1 MMPTKIVS
9 NGKKTIQRA
18 WHGWK
23 NNKNH
28 IQQRI
33 VALILLAFMAINVA
47 TVAFAENGATDDE
60 GNASNYSFSSMSS
73 TAAAAFSTAIG
84 DAEDASTAV
93 STQFSSVTSSSAGG
107 LLGFPDDD
115 QDRSIIGL
123 WFQALTNNSKT
134 MSYDSFGTELANK
147 AGGGSSSSSVFAPYI
162 TLGASLSAMGLD
174 KTSTNISAESLISKR
189 GLAGSVT
196 KLVYMLTL
204 GVDILFGFVIDA
216 LKALN
221 PFQLFRTI
229 PVIAG
234 NTFTSHVNSIPSGW
248 LSSSYLTAFISNIYT
263 YLYYFG
269 IVIIVVSFGVFLI
282 KFFLGSSGVGNKQ
295 KGQES
300 RLALLKQWV
309 IKSLF
314 IIGGIAILG
323 GTYTATLDMLS
334 DSLGGGTSAASK
346 VVASTFFD
354 FEGWVYT
361 GMNMDGV
368 SINAKY
374 KDGAFSQGSTD
385 VQSTTYNLNQ
395 KVNTNLP
402 SSLGSGSDMSNVN
415 DVASLM
421 NLIDGETLDSDS
433 TVTSTNVGTND
444 VNNWCLDML
453 SRYSNGDK
461 VYASDYESSWKAK
474 NWSSNDA
481 SKALSLIFK
490 DFMSNVSNFQAG
502 LESGHSTT
510 FANNIVWQADGISVK
525 DPFAGGT
532 GCIVGTQQSGA
543 SSYGTSMSRSSTAS
557 TKYAYSSNIGGMSAM
572 SIYNYLNTTF
582 GPTQMI
588 TYSSALS
595 MSNYTRDTHYSVNLV
610 GNGSQSIIYLGVCLT
625 MLATY
630 SILGIFYGF
639 GIILTNIKRGIR
651 LIVAVPGAM
660 LGSLQSIAK
669 VVSYTLL
676 MIVEVVVNIM
686 LYVLTTELLYVIGI
700 KVTNQ
705 AATNLS
711 ALGLTTD
718 VAAVICGLLS
728 MAILI
733 WFTKMAISIRKP
745 LIKSVEEMADN
756 AVQKFI
762 TGTSAAEMRAAA
774 AQNGGNGQAAAAG
787 AGAGAG
793 TAAARRKS
801 NWGRKMDAKKA
812 ENDAKGAMLVSQMG
826 LAGNGSSSA
835 LEESN
840 NLDNLAAARREN
852 RKMTRKEKQEAG
864 KKAVVGAAEVAAG
877 AYTGN
882 AAIMA
887 RGAQNLAQSSKDA
900 KNADIN
906 QHARNAELTAAAAK
920 ANGANTAGLANAST
934 AMARDGEAV
943 KSFDMKKE
951 AGAVALAGV
960 GGEMAGSM
968 GQAANA
974 SNLAGAGSQ
983 AASAGSGAA
992 QISGDGATSAI
1003 ADKLGN
1009 TPKLDT
1015 AIDAE
1020 GTATVN
1026 SKLNAT
1032 QGSKTLSNDTSNLV
1046 GGHETKMSTSN
1057 IDELVQQNKNSQ
1069 MQSGG
1074 NKSLSKRGGNNGS
1087 EQGTSETTTATDNF
1101 NVIHQQNV
1109 QAVASGNRGAIVSS
1123 NNAPAPQVEGGQQ
1136 GGNDVVTTRRTVTN
1150 EQVVDTASKAVQGSV
1165 SSSNVSFMGGS
1176 AAGTAIPKGDASHAS
1191 IENTQT
1197 VDVKDNVQMNKSSGG
1212 NVSVGS
1218 AGGSVP
1224 QGTSSHATVE
1234 NVQNVDVKDDVKVN
1248 HGGSV
1253 QGFSASRQ
1261 QMNFSGSQ
1269 SHQTVRNTTTVTEE
1283 TVVQSGGSSVSG
1295 SYAGGGG
1302 TVQTPQGRNSQATVR
1317 NTVTYN
1323 TENVG
1328 VQGGTTN
1335 TGYQGGSIGGGGNVT
1350 RQGSQSTVTTRN
1362 TTTYNTENHGQVG
1375 STIQTGSHQAGG
1387 NNANLGGTRMGT
1399 SNVNTTVNETR
1410 YDTENRGIGGS
1421 QRNSGNHKSDNK

>member
-28 IQQRI
+28 IQQRV

-123 WFQALTNNSKT
+123 WFQTLTNNSKT

-189 GLAGSVT
+189 GLAGSIT

-282 KFFLGSSGVGNKQ
+282 KFFLGSAGVGNKQ

-300 RLALLKQWV
+300 RLGLLKQWV

-334 DSLGGGTSAASK
+334 DSLGGGTSVASK

-402 SSLGSGSDMSNVN
+402 SSLGSGSDMSDVN

-433 TVTSTNVGTND
+433 TVTSTNVGTNE

-502 LESGHSTT
+502 LEGGHSTT
-510 FANNIVWQADGISVK
+510 FANNNIVWQADGISVK

-543 SSYGTSMSRSSTAS
+543 SSYGTSMSRSASSTLTSSKFAC
-557 TKYAYSSNIGGMSAM
+557 SSNIGGMSAM

-588 TYSSALS
+588 IYSSALS

-686 LYVLTTELLYVIGI
+686 LYVLTTELLYVIAI

-705 AATNLS
+705 AATNLT
-711 ALGLTTD
+711 ALGLTKD

-920 ANGANTAGLANAST
+920 VNGANAAGLANAST

-951 AGAVALAGV
+951 VGAVALAGV

-974 SNLAGAGSQ
+974 SNLAGTGSQ

-1176 AAGTAIPKGDASHAS
+1176 AAG
-1191 IENTQT
+1191 
-1197 VDVKDNVQMNKSSGG
+1197 
-1212 NVSVGS
+1212 
-1218 AGGSVP
+1218 
-1224 QGTSSHATVE
+1224 
-1234 NVQNVDVKDDVKVN
+1234 
-1248 HGGSV
+1248 
-1253 QGFSASRQ
+1253 
-1261 QMNFSGSQ
+1261 
-1269 SHQTVRNTTTVTEE
+1269 
-1283 TVVQSGGSSVSG
+1283 
-1295 SYAGGGG
+1295 G
-1302 TVQTPQGRNSQATVR
+1302 TVQTPQGRNSQVTVR

-1328 VQGGTTN
+1328 VQGGVTN
-1335 TGYQGGSIGGGGNVT
+1335 TGYQGGSNGGGGNVT